1 MVGMIL
7 DIMKFLLLVYIALE
21 LRDISAKLN
30 NK

>member
-1 MVGMIL
+1 MLGMII
-7 DIMKFLLLVYIALE
+7 DIMKFLLLIYIALE

>member
-1 MVGMIL
+1 MLGMII

-21 LRDISAKLN
+21 PRDISAKLS